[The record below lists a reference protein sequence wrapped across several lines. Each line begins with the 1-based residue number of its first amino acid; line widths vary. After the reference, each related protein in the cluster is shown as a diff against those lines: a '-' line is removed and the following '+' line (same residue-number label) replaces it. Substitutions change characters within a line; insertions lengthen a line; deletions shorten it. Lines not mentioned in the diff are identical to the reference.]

1 MKKSCFFV
9 FLAFLFAVS
18 CSGSKDAPVPCIT
31 VGDCPDSSYSC
42 LDGWCVSV
50 NAADDGLSGGN
61 SSDDTLPDGG
71 QNGGGNSSEDGGEN
85 NGNGDGKEGN
95 DKENEEPDSELPD
108 PVKPDDDEKPESSSD
123 NDTAENSDK
132 DNAENSDKDDESSD
146 KDGGE
151 TSDSDGEEN
160 DGETADGN
168 GGEENTDKEN
178 GDDTDGGSDTDSE
191 NGGDGD
197 SENGGGDSE
206 NGGDADND
214 SDADADSGNG
224 GETPEDTVSGC
235 SEDSDCA
242 LNPGKKYC
250 NTAEGKCVICLSDE
264 HCDPALG
271 QNCNLATNECVS
283 NATCAAAV
291 AQLPNGGVYNWDDGT
306 TQYFSTN
313 TYWGLVESSVIPARS
328 GSHSFGKYSGYTQ
341 NSDYTSVLEQ
351 VRDLSSCSQCALKA
365 HFYVK
370 GKNYS
375 YTCTNTNQTFIHP
388 TCNGEGVTTAANKTG
403 VTWSQWTIPPEAPWE
418 DARLDSG
425 KDFLSVAT
433 ACRYSA
439 AAWTDLEW
447 TIPETCKTDQ
457 FVFAFRFRSDSSVT
471 GPGLV
476 VDDLTIAPAAT
487 AYVPNGEFESA
498 TAGYIKG
505 WACDLDF
512 ITKNVLI
519 KVEYYKNKDESAVA
533 AERWVYANRE
543 ITPSEESPLAVQ
555 CSATYNH
562 GFGVPFDSGL
572 KAVLGIGTHSA
583 AVFAVDVPS
592 AETLC
597 GGTYTKL
604 GETKEFEIT
613 EAVDPKK

>member
-1 MKKSCFFV
+1 MRKSCFFV
-9 FLAFLFAVS
+9 FLAFLFVVS
-18 CSGSKDAPVPCIT
+18 CSSSKDAPLPCIT

-42 LDGWCVSV
+42 LDGWCVV
-50 NAADDGLSGGN
+50 F
-61 SSDDTLPDGG
+61 DTGE
-71 QNGGGNSSEDGGEN
+71 NGGNSSESGEN
-85 NGNGDGKEGN
+85 NNGGGEDSGKY
-95 DKENEEPDSELPD
+95 DDSD
-108 PVKPDDDEKPESSSD
+108 SSDQVKPDDDGNSESQSD
-123 NDTAENSDK
+123 NDPAENSDK
-132 DNAENSDKDDESSD
+132 ESAEENDSAENSDKDDA
-146 KDGGE
+146 E
-151 TSDSDGEEN
+151 TSDSDSTEEN
-160 DGETADGN
+160 DGD
-168 GGEENTDKEN
+168 ENTDKEN
-178 GDDTDGGSDTDSE
+178 SDDIDKDE
-191 NGGDGD
+191 NGGDD
-197 SENGGGDSE
+197 DPENGDGDSE
-206 NGGDADND
+206 NGGDADSD

-224 GETPEDTVSGC
+224 GEIPEDTVSGC
-235 SEDSDCA
+235 SQDSDCA

-250 NTAEGKCVICLSDE
+250 NTAAGKCVICLIDE

-291 AQLPNGGVYNWDDGT
+291 AQLPNGGVYDWEDGT
-306 TQYFSTN
+306 TQGFSTN

-328 GSHSFGKYSGYTQ
+328 GSYSFGKYSGYTQ

-498 TAGYIKG
+498 VGGYVKG

-519 KVEYYKNKDESAVA
+519 KVEYYKNGDESAVA